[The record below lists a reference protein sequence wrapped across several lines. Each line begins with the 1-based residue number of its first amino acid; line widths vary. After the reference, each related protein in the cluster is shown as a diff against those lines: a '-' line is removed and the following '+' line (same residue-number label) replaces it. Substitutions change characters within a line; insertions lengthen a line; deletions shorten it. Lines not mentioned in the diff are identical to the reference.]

1 MFKHIVCFKLKD
13 SAEGASKA
21 ENAKQIKTR
30 LEALQGRIPGLQK
43 LEVGINV
50 VQDAAAYDIALY
62 SEFASREDAEKYQSH
77 PEHQAVAQFIGRVRE
92 ARVVVDYEAN

>member
-21 ENAKQIKTR
+21 ENAKQIKSK

-50 VQDAAAYDIALY
+50 VEDAAAYDIVLY
-62 SEFASREDAEKYQSH
+62 SEFASREDAEKYQVH
-77 PEHQAVAQFIGRVRE
+77 PEHLAVAKFIGRVRE
-92 ARVVVDYEAN
+92 ARVVVDYVAN

>member
-21 ENAKQIKTR
+21 ENAKQIKSR

-43 LEVGINV
+43 LEVGINIV
-50 VQDAAAYDIALY
+50 EDAAAYDIALY
-62 SEFASREDAEKYQSH
+62 SEFTSREDAEQYQVH

-92 ARVVVDYEAN
+92 ARVVVDFEAN